1 MTYLT
6 KFSRIYEKILEA
18 ITMVLMLS
26 LAVVVVVGVVYRWAG
41 DALSWY
47 DEVASIQLCWLTYYG
62 AALGALK
69 RAHIG
74 IPSIVVAIKPPYRIF
89 FVVFG
94 EIVVLGFF
102 AVFAYLG
109 MQVLDALR
117 PDDTLVTLEWV
128 PQRFT
133 QSVIPVGAALYFI
146 AELLNLPTI
155 WKEGMGQIE
164 MKIKH

>member
-1 MTYLT
+1 MTYLNQI
-6 KFSRIYEKILEA
+6 SRIYEKILEA

-26 LAVVVVVGVVYRWAG
+26 LAIVVVVGVVYRWA
-41 DALSWY
+41 DNALPWY
-47 DEVASIQLCWLTYYG
+47 DEVAAIQLCWLTYYG